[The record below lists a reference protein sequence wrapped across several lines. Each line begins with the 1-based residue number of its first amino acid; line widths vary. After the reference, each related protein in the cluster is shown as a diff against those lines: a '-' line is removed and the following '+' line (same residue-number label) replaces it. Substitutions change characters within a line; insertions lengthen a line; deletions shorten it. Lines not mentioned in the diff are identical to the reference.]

1 MGDKSVALK
10 KAAGILA
17 VISLVAIIAYFGFTP
32 QERENRT
39 NEEEPSVIKI
49 AAFNIK
55 IFGKTKRQKN
65 YVMDVLTDIVREF
78 DIVFIQEI
86 RDSSEE
92 TAPYFLQKINEM
104 GGAEYKFVRSERL
117 GRTASKEA
125 YAYFYN
131 SETIEFIEESD
142 YVYNDTD
149 DVFEREPY
157 IASFR
162 SGNFDFT
169 LVGIHI
175 KPDDAYSEIGN
186 LTHVVNSVLSEN
198 PNEKDII
205 ILGDF
210 NADGSYFDEGDL
222 TNPFKASEFHWVI
235 TNDMDTMTT
244 TDYTY
249 DRIMLM
255 NATYSQ
261 EYVEDSAEVFY
272 FDIEYEISNS
282 TLIEAVSDHYPIY
295 AEYESGL
302 EDDD

>member
-1 MGDKSVALK
+1 M
-10 KAAGILA
+10 
-17 VISLVAIIAYFGFTP
+17 ISLVVIILTFFVFTP
-32 QERENRT
+32 QEEENGT
-39 NEEEPSVIKI
+39 IEEEPSVIKI
-49 AAFNIK
+49 AAFNIQV
-55 IFGKTKRQKN
+55 FGRTKRQKD

-86 RDSSEE
+86 RDASEE

-104 GGAEYKFVRSERL
+104 EGAEYRFVRSERL

-131 SETIEFIEESD
+131 SETVEFIEDSD
-142 YVYNDTD
+142 YVYNDVD

-169 LVGIHI
+169 LVGIHT

-205 ILGDF
+205 VLGDL
-210 NADGSYFDEGDL
+210 NADGTYFDEDDL
-222 TNPFKASEFHWVI
+222 TNPFKASKFYWVI
-235 TNDMDTMTT
+235 TNDVDTMTT

-249 DRIMLM
+249 DRIVLM

-261 EYVEDSAEVFY
+261 EYVEDSAGVFY

-282 TLIEAVSDHYPIY
+282 PLIEEVSDHYPIY
-295 AEYESGL
+295 AEYETGL